1 MVAGLS
7 SWIKQVI
14 LVVIFTLFVELLMPS
29 NELRKYIKV
38 TLGIIVI
45 IAILNPIISLLK
57 ADKFFD
63 GIQLKA
69 MVYLNEDSISNQAEK
84 LKQEHIKM
92 ALELFEKELEKKLVR
107 QLKQITSLAVCKTD
121 VKLNQDGSIKEIH
134 LVINKE
140 SIRHPKNV
148 EKVFVSLDSQPS
160 NIPNN
165 NSMKDEIKKIKEY
178 LSAFYEIPETN
189 ISVEMEGN

>member
-1 MVAGLS
+1 MVASLS

-14 LVVIFTLFVELLMPS
+14 LVVIFTLFVDLLMPS
-29 NELRKYIKV
+29 NDLRKYIKV

-63 GIQLKA
+63 GIQLEA
-69 MVYLNEDSISNQAEK
+69 MEYLDEDSISNQAEK
-84 LKQEHIKM
+84 LKQKHIKM
-92 ALELFEKELEKKLVR
+92 ALELFEKELEEKLVR
-107 QLKQITSLAVCKTD
+107 QLKQITSLAVYKTD
-121 VKLNQDGSIKEIH
+121 VKVNQDGSIKEIH
-134 LVINKE
+134 LVINKD
-140 SIRHPKNV
+140 SLQHPKNV

-160 NIPNN
+160 NIPNI